1 MSVATRMRRLVQGL
15 LRRAG
20 HVSLG
25 QRRGRWCL
33 LATHQE
39 SHGHDARHESRRT
52 LSCCESRVCGC
63 SFFSG
68 STCCSPTPLPFTC
81 ERSITTLRHTNQT
94 EHAKKRHGRQQN
106 TRFVASSHGRIC
118 SCSSTHSMPLLQMC
132 SPSPLLFSCE
142 QKKRYMSGNNHSL
155 SHAYAHAILR
165 AVPFAAPYFCTQA
178 SRDEIPVNGICCT
191 ACSEFY
197 QKPSSR
203 YIPDTAGTRLP
214 VVMVCAAEKD
224 W

>member
-1 MSVATRMRRLVQGL
+1 MRQNINSHALHARLSGRAADCLATTL
-15 LRRAG
+15 LLLLL
-20 HVSLG
+20 LG

-106 TRFVASSHGRIC
+106 TRFVASSHGSIC
-118 SCSSTHSMPLLQMC
+118 SCSATHSMPLLPMC
-132 SPSPLLFSCE
+132 SFLC
-142 QKKRYMSGNNHSL
+142 G
-155 SHAYAHAILR
+155 
-165 AVPFAAPYFCTQA
+165 
-178 SRDEIPVNGICCT
+178 
-191 ACSEFY
+191 
-197 QKPSSR
+197 
-203 YIPDTAGTRLP
+203 
-214 VVMVCAAEKD
+214 
-224 W
+224 